1 MQRHET
7 SAKAGESGMVGAGGA
22 EGGGGGNI
30 RVTAL
35 SRSHARTHAD
45 HSPMAAIGEL
55 IAPQLK
61 AVDRLFALELM
72 SDLPNVNELVTHVGK
87 FRGKMLRPMLVLLSG
102 MAARDGDAYHDHGHG
117 AAAGEG
123 GGGEDVLVTL
133 ATVAEMVHMA
143 TLVHDDILDG
153 AEIRRKGATIN
164 YLLGNEAAVL
174 LGDYLISHAYH
185 LCSSISAGT
194 GENWGGTGSA
204 ASRLI
209 AHTTNIVCEGELT
222 QNFNRGN
229 WKLDEKT
236 YSLIIYRKT
245 AALTET
251 CCRLG
256 AMFAG
261 EAVSAAWVEALA
273 TYGRQ
278 VGMAFQIVDDIL
290 DICGQQ
296 KTVGKSLGT
305 DIEKGKL
312 TLPLIHFL
320 KHAAPQHRELL
331 INLLESQEHDR
342 VEHVRQLVA
351 PSESIRYARREAER
365 LVKEAVEAI
374 RVLPASAAREA
385 LTAAAHFVTAR
396 EK

>member
-1 MQRHET
+1 M
-7 SAKAGESGMVGAGGA
+7 AGVAS
-22 EGGGGGNI
+22 
-30 RVTAL
+30 TL
-35 SRSHARTHAD
+35 TQ
-45 HSPMAAIGEL
+45 L
-55 IAPQLK
+55 IAPQLL
-61 AVDRLFALELM
+61 AVDELFSKELT
-72 SDLPNVNELVTHVGK
+72 SDLPNVNTLITHVAK

-102 MAARDGDAYHDHGHG
+102 LAAKDGD
-117 AAAGEG
+117 G
-123 GGGEDVLVTL
+123 GKKGLGFQHITL
-133 ATVAEMVHMA
+133 ATVVEMVHMA

-153 AEIRRKGATIN
+153 AEIRRRGATIN
-164 YLLGNEAAVL
+164 HLHGNEAAVL

-185 LCSSISAGT
+185 LCSSID
-194 GENWGGTGSA
+194 GSNGQD

-222 QNFNRGN
+222 QNYNRHN

-236 YSLIIYRKT
+236 YYLIIYRKT

-256 AMFAG
+256 AL
-261 EAVSAAWVEALA
+261 VSTERKAWVEALA

-278 VGMAFQIVDDIL
+278 LGLAFQIVDDIL

-312 TLPLIHFL
+312 TLPMIHFL

-331 INLLESQEHDR
+331 IGLLESEEHDR
-342 VEHVRQLVA
+342 IERVRQLIG
-351 PSESIRYARREAER
+351 PSDSIAYARAEAER
-365 LVKEAVEAI
+365 LVEEAI
-374 RVLPASAAREA
+374 AALRVLPPSEAREA
-385 LTAAAHFVTAR
+385 LTEAAHYVTAR

>member
-1 MQRHET
+1 MT
-7 SAKAGESGMVGAGGA
+7 SFATSP
-22 EGGGGGNI
+22 
-30 RVTAL
+30 
-35 SRSHARTHAD
+35 RSHV
-45 HSPMAAIGEL
+45 AAPVGVQSKAPALGDL
-55 IAPQLK
+55 IAPQLL
-61 AVDRLFALELM
+61 AVDELFARELS

-102 MAARDGDAYHDHGHG
+102 L
-117 AAAGEG
+117 AAGGKIGDEH
-123 GGGEDVLVTL
+123 VTL
-133 ATVAEMVHMA
+133 ATVVEMVHMA

-164 YLLGNEAAVL
+164 HLHGNEAAVL

-185 LCSSISAGT
+185 LCSSLNSQ
-194 GENWGGTGSA
+194 A

-209 AHTTNIVCEGELT
+209 GHTTNIVCEGELT
-222 QNFNRGN
+222 QNFNRRN

-236 YSLIIYRKT
+236 YYLIIYRKT

-256 AMFAG
+256 GMFAT
-261 EAVSAAWVEALA
+261 ERAAHVEALSS
-273 TYGRQ
+273 YGKL

-331 INLLESQEHDR
+331 VELLEGQEHDR
-342 VEHVRQLVA
+342 IAHVRQLVA
-351 PSESIRYARREAER
+351 PSESIAYARQEAER
-365 LVKEAVEAI
+365 LVKEAVAAI
-374 RVLPASAAREA
+374 RTLPGSAAREA
-385 LTAAAHFVTAR
+385 LIEAAHFVTAR
-396 EK
+396 DR